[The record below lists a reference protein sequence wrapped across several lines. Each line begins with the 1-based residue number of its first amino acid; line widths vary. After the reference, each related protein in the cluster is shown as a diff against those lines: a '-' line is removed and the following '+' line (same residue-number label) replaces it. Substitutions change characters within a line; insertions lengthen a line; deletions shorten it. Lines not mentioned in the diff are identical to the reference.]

1 MAYTVTKAQQTVFGD
16 QRVWQGTITAD
27 AATGV
32 VSFGLSALHHVQ
44 ATAKSA
50 ASSSHHFAIN
60 VLAAGTASVGDLAI
74 TGVASGDVFYVSV
87 YGR

>member
-16 QRVWQGTITAD
+16 QRAWQGVITAD

-32 VSFGLSALHHVQ
+32 VSFGLNHLYHVQ

-60 VLAAGTASVGDLAI
+60 ALAAGTASAGDLAI
-74 TGVASGDVFYVSV
+74 TGVASGDDFYVTV

>member
-16 QRVWQGTITAD
+16 QRVWQGVVTAD

-32 VSFGLSALHHVQ
+32 VSFGFNNILHVQ

-50 ASSSHHFAIN
+50 ASSVWNVQAN
-60 VLAAGTASVGDLAI
+60 VLAAGTASVGDVAI
-74 TGVASGDVFYVSV
+74 TGVASGDDLYVIV
-87 YGR
+87 WGT